1 MFTGVSDALY
11 LRPRYGAFRQM
22 KGEMPMKRFEDDR
35 YYPTTAPE
43 LGVLC
48 SRGTLAQ
55 WRHRGVGPPYIR
67 FGNRVLYKGRDLNEW
82 LDERRV
88 ETAA

>member
-1 MFTGVSDALY
+1 
-11 LRPRYGAFRQM
+11 M

-43 LGVLC
+43 LRVLG

-55 WRHRGVGPPYIR
+55 WRHRGMGPPYIR

-82 LDERRV
+82 LDGKRV
-88 ETAA
+88 KTAA